1 MKKKKFIIELSL
13 RILITFLISVII
25 LVCIDKII
33 GIRRKKDEG
42 WTWYDETQAINQML
56 LRKYIEKEDGLY
68 PVVLN
73 KNETISTKQPYEKR
87 ILVVGD

>member
-73 KNETISTKQPYEKR
+73 KNETISTN
-87 ILVVGD
+87 